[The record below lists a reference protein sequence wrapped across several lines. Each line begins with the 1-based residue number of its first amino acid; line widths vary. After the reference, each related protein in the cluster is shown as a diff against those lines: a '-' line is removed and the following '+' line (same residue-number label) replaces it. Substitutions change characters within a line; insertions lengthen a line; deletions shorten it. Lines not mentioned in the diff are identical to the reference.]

1 MSLTLEQKKYTP
13 PPVPTELVKTSHSA
27 SETGVGKSEGSGFNF
42 GWVSNLFGAAP
53 QIIDQFNYKGR
64 DQEIELARLEAE
76 KARAQNNYNV
86 PGVGGVSKTVVYGGI
101 AVVVVV
107 ALVLIF
113 KNK

>member
-1 MSLTLEQKKYTP
+1 MSYTLEQKSYTP
-13 PPVPTELVKTSHSA
+13 TPTPTELVQTSHSA

-42 GWVSNLFGAAP
+42 GWVSNLIGSAP
-53 QIIDQFNYKGR
+53 EIINQFNYKGK
-64 DQEIELARLEAE
+64 DQEIELARLQAE
-76 KARAQNNYNV
+76 KANSENNYNV
-86 PGVGGVSKTVVYGGI
+86 PGVGGINKTVVYAGV